1 MSNEPINFLL
11 YFFFLSMSDM
21 ACLIVNSLS
30 CLTYVIISWMLMKRN
45 GIGKTLCI
53 WFCVASILNFF
64 LCKSFGFLNVFV
76 ASQSEITWRL
86 DKSSSCDKDESKS
99 EGKGL
104 LSRSEITHGEHPL
117 SLGKTSIWNQFF
129 QVSYQVNS
137 LNMGQKSHFWNL
149 IIFYA
154 IHTKLVWQFA
164 NNFFIVPY
172 LRKLTI
178 LVPFGCTC

>member
-1 MSNEPINFLL
+1 
-11 YFFFLSMSDM
+11 
-21 ACLIVNSLS
+21 
-30 CLTYVIISWMLMKRN
+30 
-45 GIGKTLCI
+45 
-53 WFCVASILNFF
+53 
-64 LCKSFGFLNVFV
+64 V

-99 EGKGL
+99 ESKGL

-137 LNMGQKSHFWNL
+137 WNMGRKSHFWNL
-149 IIFYA
+149 RIFYT
-154 IHTKLVWQFA
+154 IHTILVTICKK
-164 NNFFIVPY
+164 NFIVPY

-178 LVPFGCTC
+178 LVPFGSLSLSVCMCVCPHTIFALSMKISNVCIRFFDKCVHTLLWCSIFLVRSNAPPFLEGSWHSNSYIHQTSHLMNFENG